1 MKANFETG
9 LKICSHCRRE
19 LSLDHFNKCK
29 SCSDGLEAQC
39 KDCKKEYT
47 KLYLKSENRKKSDKL
62 YYQNHKEVILERGRE
77 NKERRSL
84 YDKDY
89 YEKNKEKRILQSNL
103 YLKSDQGRLKRSINS
118 RRRRKE
124 DLNFKLAHLLRNGLR
139 TRLNGSKKN
148 STFDLI
154 GCSLDELK
162 VHLEQQFEPGM
173 TWENYGG
180 KDGWQIDHIIPISYF
195 DLTKEENQRICL
207 NYRNLQPLWAKEN
220 DSKGAKV
227 PNNVEELVE
236 FLKQEINNDNN

>member
-180 KDGWQIDHIIPISYF
+180 KRRLAD
-195 DLTKEENQRICL
+195 
-207 NYRNLQPLWAKEN
+207 
-220 DSKGAKV
+220 
-227 PNNVEELVE
+227 
-236 FLKQEINNDNN
+236 

>member
-1 MKANFETG
+1 M
-9 LKICSHCRRE
+9 KICSHCRRE

-139 TRLNGSKKN
+139 TRLNGSN
-148 STFDLI
+148 
-154 GCSLDELK
+154 
-162 VHLEQQFEPGM
+162 
-173 TWENYGG
+173 
-180 KDGWQIDHIIPISYF
+180 F

-207 NYRNLQPLWAKEN
+207 NYRNLQPLWKVDN
-220 DSKGAKV
+220 IKKSNKV
-227 PNNVEELVE
+227 PDNVEELVE